1 MLKDRK
7 MPLLP
12 FVVVVIVISGM
23 LISFAPEPYSHDVS
37 FDRDGDVLHYKY
49 HSVIGSTTNTVAF
62 SATGDFFIERVV
74 MYLDDSYASITSKF
88 MQEEMVEDL
97 SKQLKMRGI
106 DSICCDAKEVLE
118 VIRTHD
124 PGRTALLFA
133 SGAFPHI
140 LYDGTDDCPIIDWLD
155 RGGILINES
164 GCLGRY
170 VSYGPNYSDIELTTG
185 YGLLFAGV
193 NDVAFND
200 LQKRAYATEGCDE
213 TLRDALQFYMNEV
226 TFGIDI
232 SGIAD
237 AKNLGYVSDDG
248 FSSAAIFKSRGGMV
262 INFGVSLVNHS
273 HFDHLVTQIIAS
285 GMDYS
290 SEVFYSH
297 AGDTRWDDGGDIE
310 LSDRPCV
317 VYGYIG
323 SPRAIYGERIFILS

>member
-7 MPLLP
+7 VPLLP

-248 FSSAAIFKSRGGMV
+248 FSSATIFKSRGGMV

-290 SEVFYSH
+290 SELFYSH
-297 AGDTRWDDGGDIE
+297 RGYEVGRW
-310 LSDRPCV
+310 RRHRTV
-317 VYGYIG
+317 
-323 SPRAIYGERIFILS
+323 